1 MFIKGLV
8 NLTKILIDICDY
20 WIDIDNSAFPYKL
33 IAEGSINFPVTI
45 YESDICNKIKM
56 MNNEK

>member
-8 NLTKILIDICDY
+8 NLTKILIDIYDY
-20 WIDIDNSAFPYKL
+20 WIVIDNSALPYKF

-45 YESDICNKIKM
+45 YESDIWNKIKM